1 MVKTLLFDFWGTLV
15 ENGVWSPVKQVKNTL
30 QIEMPFP
37 EYVVRMEE
45 AMKTQKFPE
54 LKDAF
59 IRVCREFDLEVDMD
73 KIERLVGLWNKSWML
88 AKPYPEVEAVL
99 KELQESCQLILISNT
114 DSFSIPQV
122 LEKFKLSLYFEKM
135 YFSYEQGLIKTNPK
149 LLHKILFENDLKP
162 EDCVMIGDSLESDIF
177 PAKNMGIKAI
187 LVDRKNTRDYHP
199 KVMSLNEIKTMLSW

>member
-45 AMKTQKFPE
+45 AMMTQKFPE

-59 IRVCREFDLEVDMD
+59 IHVCREFDLEVDMD

-135 YFSYEQGLIKTNPK
+135 YFSSTESSSAFSLMSFGLR
-149 LLHKILFENDLKP
+149 LAFL
-162 EDCVMIGDSLESDIF
+162 
-177 PAKNMGIKAI
+177 A
-187 LVDRKNTRDYHP
+187 
-199 KVMSLNEIKTMLSW
+199 MSIR